1 MECFAE
7 VVKTQIQSTLL
18 AKCYMLDI
26 LLSTIKYI
34 HIYKNLKPVPVCVC
48 CAQCYKNQKHSLLV
62 KFSILLI
69 GSVCVYIY
77 MYIYIYIYIDI
88 DIDIYIYIYIYIDI

>member
-18 AKCYMLDI
+18 AKSYILDI
-26 LLSTIKYI
+26 LLGTIKYI

-77 MYIYIYIYIDI
+77 MYIYIYIYRHRYR
-88 DIDIYIYIYIYIDI
+88 YIYIYIYIDI